1 MENDMF
7 ETLMTLMQNS
17 DMLGKIF
24 EAVASI
30 VFAANIITSM
40 TKTEQDDK
48 VVGFIMRIL
57 NFLSMNFGMN
67 LNKK

>member
-1 MENDMF
+1 MF